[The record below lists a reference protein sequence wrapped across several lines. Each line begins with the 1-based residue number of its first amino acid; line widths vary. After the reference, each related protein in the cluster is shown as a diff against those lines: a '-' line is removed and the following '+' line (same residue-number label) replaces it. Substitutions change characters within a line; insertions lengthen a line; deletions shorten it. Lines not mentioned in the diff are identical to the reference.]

1 METDKNTQ
9 PPEGKEP
16 LAQSRR
22 AKLFLTGLILEIL
35 LPVPVLLG
43 VDIPIELLQTIAAGI
58 AALFF
63 AIIHGL
69 TQRNTAG

>member
-1 METDKNTQ
+1 METDKNIV
-9 PPEGKEP
+9 PIEKEP

-22 AKLFLTGLILEIL
+22 VKLFITGLILEALVPLPIL
-35 LPVPVLLG
+35 LG
-43 VDIPIELLQTIAAGI
+43 ADIPIELLQTIAAGI

-63 AIIHGL
+63 AIINGL